1 MARISIQ
8 MWTVRQE
15 AERSLPATLASLK
28 RIGYGA
34 VETAG
39 LYGLSPASMRA
50 ELASAG
56 LELSSAHTP
65 LPTLETAAATFGQLT
80 ELGAT
85 AVFPSLKPESFADDA
100 AIGRAADAFNAVLP
114 MAREH
119 GIELGYHN
127 HWWEF
132 ERGPDGQLA
141 YQKFLDR
148 LDPDVTVEVDTYWM
162 QVGGVDAADFVRS
175 LGDRAH
181 YLHIKDGPINTEAD
195 NQSAVGD
202 GKMDVDRVLEAND
215 AVLWHV
221 VELDGYRGDIW
232 EAVSRSFQYLSSPAR
247 DGTQQA

>member
-114 MAREH
+114 MAKEH
-119 GIELGYHN
+119 GVELGYHN

-148 LDPDVTVEVDTYWM
+148 LDPDVTVEVDRLVGSMRPTLCARSASGPTTSTSKTGRSTQRQTTSPPSVTARWM
-162 QVGGVDAADFVRS
+162 SIAC
-175 LGDRAH
+175 
-181 YLHIKDGPINTEAD
+181 
-195 NQSAVGD
+195 
-202 GKMDVDRVLEAND
+202 
-215 AVLWHV
+215 
-221 VELDGYRGDIW
+221 
-232 EAVSRSFQYLSSPAR
+232 
-247 DGTQQA
+247 

>member
-1 MARISIQ
+1 MAKISIQ
-8 MWTVRQE
+8 MWTVRAE

-28 RIGYGA
+28 SIGYGA

-39 LYGLSPASMRA
+39 LYGLSAAAMKA
-50 ELASAG
+50 ELAAAG
-56 LELSSAHTP
+56 LELSSAHVP
-65 LPTLETAAATFGQLT
+65 LPTRETAAETFDQLT
-80 ELGAT
+80 ELGAK

-100 AIGRAADAFNAVLP
+100 AIGGSADAFNAVLP
-114 MAREH
+114 VAQEH

-132 ERGPDGQLA
+132 ERGPDGKLA

-148 LDPDVTVEVDTYWM
+148 LDPAVTVEVDTYWM

-175 LGDRAH
+175 LGHRVH

-202 GKMDVDRVLEAND
+202 GKMDVDRVLKANP
-215 AVLWHV
+215 AVLWWV
-221 VELDGYRGDIW
+221 VELDGCRGDIW
-232 EAVSRSFQYLSSPAR
+232 EAVRRSFQYLSSR
-247 DGTQQA
+247 V